1 MRTLTYYGL
10 GDPRSNAPPRAQ
22 RTAPRLRRLF
32 AAVGA
37 LAVAGAAQAAELHLV
52 FSAEDPFAGTGR
64 TAPALPGDVAAVPG
78 SGLNTPP
85 VTNPTI
91 PGGRLWVW
99 GGGTPGD
106 TTPNV
111 WNGIA
116 VNVVINGAATIV
128 GGGMLNVTSPTE
140 FRRWETGSDL
150 TSPTFNLVAVTRRG
164 LQLPAARD
172 GFDDGSAWVLL
183 GYLDFAANGGVSD
196 VRFQVGAAGIS
207 RQDGSPSDCL
217 RFGADDDCFPGPVPG
232 NQLPDAFVVPEPAG
246 AVLLIGAFAM
256 SLRRRRTFWGN

>member
-1 MRTLTYYGL
+1 MGTLACDWS
-10 GDPRSNAPPRAQ
+10 GDSRPGATPRAQ
-22 RTAPRLRRLF
+22 RPGPRLRRRLG
-32 AAVGA
+32 AAAA
-37 LAVAGAAQAAELHLV
+37 LAVGGAAQAAELHLI
-52 FSAEDPFAGTGR
+52 FSADDPFAGTGR
-64 TAPALPGDVAAVPG
+64 TAPVLPADLAAVPG
-78 SGLNTPP
+78 GGLNTPP
-85 VTNPTI
+85 VTNPII

-116 VNVVINGAATIV
+116 VNIAINGPATIV

-150 TSPTFNLVAVTRRG
+150 TPPTLNMVAVTRRG
-164 LQLPAARD
+164 LELPAARD

-196 VRFQVGAAGIS
+196 VRFQVGSAGIS

-217 RFGADDDCFPGPVPG
+217 RFGADDDCFPGPIPG
-232 NQLPDAFVVPEPAG
+232 NQLPDAFVVPEPASAG
-246 AVLLIGAFAM
+246 LLIAALAM
-256 SLRRRRTFWGN
+256 TMRRRRTPWGD